1 MSNLII
7 LDGTSSIWKNKLIEY
22 INNDRTDST
31 VIQKISNREPRQS
44 DKNTDLLL
52 KKDED
57 ISIYNLDYYYNF
69 AGKQYG
75 CTKKQI
81 DDALA
86 SYKNVFIVIRNQTV
100 INQVKQD
107 YKKHNV
113 FVVFI
118 YSDMDSIS
126 EVFSLDKD
134 PVLERSIILAQE
146 DYYCNPDLY
155 DLVTINGNNKT
166 DFIRI
171 VEHMI
176 KSANNAGQHNSG
188 LSYFSTVLIPIICS
202 VPIGI
207 LVNILTGV
215 KMTRWS
221 ILAFV
226 LSIAVVTLLII
237 ILIQS
242 ILRTQNNKH

>member
-1 MSNLII
+1 MGNLII

-31 VIQKISNREPRQS
+31 VIKKISNREPRQS
-44 DKNTDLLL
+44 DKNTDLQL
-52 KKDED
+52 KNEVD
-57 ISIYNLDYYYNF
+57 ISIYNLDYIYNF

-75 CTKKQI
+75 CTKKQL

-86 SYKNVFIVIRNQTV
+86 TYKNVFIVIRNQTV
-100 INQVKQD
+100 INQLKQD

-126 EVFSLDKD
+126 DVFSLDQNPLLKS
-134 PVLERSIILAQE
+134 SINLAQE

-176 KSANNAGQHNSG
+176 KSANNAAQHNRG
-188 LSYFSTVLIPIICS
+188 LSFFSTIIIPIICS

-207 LVNILTGV
+207 FVNILTGV
-215 KMTRWS
+215 KLTRWS

-226 LSIAVVTLLII
+226 LSIAVVALLII
-237 ILIQS
+237 LLIQS
-242 ILRTQNNKH
+242 ILKTQNIKH